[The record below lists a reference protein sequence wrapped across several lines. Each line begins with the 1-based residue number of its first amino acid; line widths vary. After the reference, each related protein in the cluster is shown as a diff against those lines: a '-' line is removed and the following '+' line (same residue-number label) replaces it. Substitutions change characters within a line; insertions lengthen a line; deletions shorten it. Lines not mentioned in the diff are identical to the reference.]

1 MVQWLK
7 NVPSNA
13 EDTGSVPG
21 QGTKISHDKGQLSPP
36 ASTIE
41 KKILVPQL
49 RLINKYFRK
58 IKLKNF
64 LKEGNISMM
73 SL

>member
-7 NVPSNA
+7 NVPSSA
-13 EDTGSVPG
+13 EDAGSVPG
-21 QGTKISHDKGQLSPP
+21 QGTKMSHGTGQLSPP

-49 RLINKYFRK
+49 RLINRYFTK
-58 IKLKNF
+58 IKLKKN